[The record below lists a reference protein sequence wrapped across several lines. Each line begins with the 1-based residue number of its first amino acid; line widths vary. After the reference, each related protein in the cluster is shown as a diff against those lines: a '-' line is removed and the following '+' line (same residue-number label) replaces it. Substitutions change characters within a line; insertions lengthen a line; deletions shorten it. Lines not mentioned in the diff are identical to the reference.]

1 MPEKMLEKDA
11 GFLENECLKVARRQL
26 GCHDLRAVR
35 IGPLKPPGSGR
46 NWEVLGFKPDLPEVA
61 KELAL
66 RAIDE
71 LRGRYALAPRR
82 KGG

>member
-1 MPEKMLEKDA
+1 MPEKMPERDA
-11 GFLENECLKVARRQL
+11 TFLEAESLKVARRQL
-26 GCHDLRAVR
+26 GCHDLREVR

-46 NWEVLGFKPDLPEVA
+46 NWEVLGFKPDLPKVA

-71 LRGRYALAPRR
+71 VRGKYALAPRR
-82 KGG
+82 KG